1 MSAYVIIDVEITDA
15 DLYGQFREQ
24 VTPVVESHG
33 GKFVVRGG
41 AIEVVLGNWTPN
53 RIALIEFG
61 SIDQAHSF
69 LSSPEYGALG
79 DIRERSSNLNMV
91 VVEGV

>member
-1 MSAYVIIDVEITDA
+1 MSAYIMIDVEITDA

-41 AIEVVLGNWTPN
+41 AIEIVLGDWSPN
-53 RIALIEFG
+53 RVALIEFG

-69 LSSPEYGALG
+69 LSSPGYRALD
-79 DIRERSSNLNMV
+79 DIRDRSSNLKMV
-91 VVEGV
+91 VLEGV